1 MTRSCAIAALAALFL
16 SLAPVVA
23 LAQGQAAVEQQI
35 RDAEKNWGAAVMAGD
50 QAALG
55 RILGNDLIYA
65 HSSGVIE
72 TKQEY
77 LGKLKTGDQKY
88 ASIDHQS
95 VTVRPYGDVAI
106 AHIKTR
112 MTGSTKGVP
121 FDNQLM
127 LLHVWRKQGG
137 NWQLVAHQSTRLNP

>member
-1 MTRSCAIAALAALFL
+1 MTRFFAIAALAALFL
-16 SLAPVVA
+16 SLAPIGA

-35 RDAEKNWGAAVMAGD
+35 RDAERNWGAAVVAGD
-50 QAALG
+50 HAALG
-55 RILGNDLIYA
+55 RILGGDLIYA

-72 TKQEY
+72 NKQEY
-77 LGKLKTGDQKY
+77 LGKLKSGDQKY

-95 VTVRPYGDVAI
+95 ITVKQYGEIAI
-106 AHIKTR
+106 AHTKTR